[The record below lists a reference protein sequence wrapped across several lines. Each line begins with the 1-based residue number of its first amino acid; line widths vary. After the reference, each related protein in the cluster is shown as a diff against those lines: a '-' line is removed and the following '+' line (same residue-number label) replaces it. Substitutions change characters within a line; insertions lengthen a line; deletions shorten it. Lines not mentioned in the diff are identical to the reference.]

1 MNVLKYRVS
10 LDMFDTLSQITIKA
24 KKCDSA
30 CQIHITLTKN
40 GEIYHI
46 GEGCHATFNAKKSDG
61 NFIYDNC
68 TIENNT
74 IVYDFSSS
82 IDENGVCQVSAYEGI
97 VDCEVTLYNADNS
110 QLTSP
115 RFTLFIDGTVYN
127 GEEIISS
134 SGSDVIKDLI
144 KEVETKL
151 ANGDFKGEKGDRG
164 EQGTAGP
171 QGPKGEQ
178 GPQGP
183 QGEKG
188 EKGDKGDGADV
199 DTSLFANA
207 IQNTVS
213 GGKIVVNDV
222 SPISH
227 IVKVQLIKNL
237 LPSTPFANPLEIG
250 YSNGDGSYII
260 NGTVAT
266 DNSLP
271 IYVFISGAVTTL
283 ENGTYA
289 LDLGAAT
296 SQVYLR
302 ISLTDNIYSTYVD
315 YQTDATGK
323 VTFSV
328 DNYNRIQALALYA
341 EKGANIENLLIRP
354 VFYKVS
360 TDYSQVKLY
369 RYGEDETDKL
379 EFTPNAD
386 GTVDVPSLSP
396 IMSLA
401 ANTEGIVINANYNVN
416 TKAYVDKNKGGSVSG
431 ENGATFIPN
440 VSAEGVIS
448 WTNDKGLAN
457 PEPINIKGEQGERGL
472 QGIQGPQGEKGEKG
486 ETGAT
491 GATGAQGDKGD
502 KGDKGDTGAKGD
514 KGDKGDPY
522 TLTETDK
529 AEIVTSVISA
539 LPVYNGE
546 VVTV

>member
-1 MNVLKYRVS
+1 MINAQILPNNILSIADTAVSDSVKFEVICFSFPDSWEGYAKTAVFKHSDTEAVNIVLDGLNPLCINENSCYVPFEVIKAPGFSVSIFGNLGDSVVTATEAYVPVIQSGFTEGIKPQEPTPDQYSQIVS
-10 LDMFDTLSQITIKA
+10 LTTEVKA
-24 KKCDSA
+24 IA
-30 CQIHITLTKN
+30 Q
-40 GEIYHI
+40 
-46 GEGCHATFNAKKSDG
+46 
-61 NFIYDNC
+61 
-68 TIENNT
+68 
-74 IVYDFSSS
+74 S
-82 IDENGVCQVSAYEGI
+82 IRTD
-97 VDCEVTLYNADNS
+97 ADNG
-110 QLTSP
+110 L
-115 RFTLFIDGTVYN
+115 
-127 GEEIISS
+127 
-134 SGSDVIKDLI
+134 
-144 KEVETKL
+144 
-151 ANGDFKGEKGDRG
+151 FKGEKGEKGDK
-164 EQGTAGP
+164 GP
-171 QGPKGEQ
+171 A
-178 GPQGP
+178 GP

-188 EKGDKGDGADV
+188 EKGDKGDDADI

-237 LPSTPFANPLEIG
+237 IPSTPYANPLEIG

-260 NGTVAT
+260 NGEVAA

-271 IYVFISGAVTTL
+271 IYVFISGAGTTL

-302 ISLTDNIYSTYVD
+302 IALTDDSYSAYEN

-328 DNYNRIQALALYA
+328 GNYNRIQALSLYA

-401 ANTEGIVINANYNVN
+401 ANTEGIVINANYNVD
-416 TKAYVDKNKGGSVSG
+416 TKAYVDKNKGGGVSG

-448 WTNDKGLAN
+448 WTNDKGLIN
-457 PEPINIKGEQGERGL
+457 PTPMNIKGEQGERGL
-472 QGIQGPQGEKGEKG
+472 QGIQGLQGEKGE
-486 ETGAT
+486 
-491 GATGAQGDKGD
+491 
-502 KGDKGDTGAKGD
+502 KGDTGAKGD

-522 TLTETDK
+522 TLTADDK
-529 AEIVTSVISA
+529 SQIVAAVISA

-546 VVTV
+546 VVAE